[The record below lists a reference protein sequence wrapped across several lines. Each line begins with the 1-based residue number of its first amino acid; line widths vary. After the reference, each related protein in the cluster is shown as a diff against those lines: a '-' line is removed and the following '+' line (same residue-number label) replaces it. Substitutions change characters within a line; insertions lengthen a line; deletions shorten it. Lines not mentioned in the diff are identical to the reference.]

1 MEHMGIE
8 PDRLHYSWISS
19 AESTKFVDV
28 AKTVTE
34 AVQSLGPNMMFVKKA
49 AQAVKAEESTVW
61 HDRVLIMIS
70 LQII

>member
-34 AVQSLGPNMMFVKKA
+34 AVQSLGPNMMFVRNEARDAKVA
-49 AQAVKAEESTVW
+49 
-61 HDRVLIMIS
+61 
-70 LQII
+70 